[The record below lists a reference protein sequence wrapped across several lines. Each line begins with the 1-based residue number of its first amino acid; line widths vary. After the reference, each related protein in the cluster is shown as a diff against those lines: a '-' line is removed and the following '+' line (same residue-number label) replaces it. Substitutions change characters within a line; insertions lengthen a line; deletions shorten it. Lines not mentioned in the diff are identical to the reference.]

1 MPRGFKTYLLSAWL
15 IITPVTLL
23 TSVFLYNS
31 SMHRGGGVVLGASE
45 GPYNLFAATPP
56 LLGAITQA
64 VTSGDARPLLV
75 EKFLRKYHSP
85 MQGQGSFFVQMADKY
100 GVDWR
105 LVPAIGF
112 QESNLGRVIPKDS
125 YNAWGWAIFTGKS
138 SGAAFDSWPHAIE
151 TVTRGIAR
159 DYYTRGLKTPKQIQ
173 TRYTPDS
180 NGSWAEAVQF
190 AMEDI
195 ED

>member
-15 IITPVTLL
+15 TMTPVTLL
-23 TSVFLYNS
+23 ASVFLYTS
-31 SMHRGGGVVLGASE
+31 SMHRAGGAVLSASE

-56 LLGAITQA
+56 LLGAIAQA
-64 VTSGDARPLLV
+64 VVSGDARPLLI

-85 MQGQGSFFVQMADKY
+85 MQGQGAFFVQMADKY
-100 GVDWR
+100 KVDWR
-105 LVPAIGF
+105 LVAAIGF
-112 QESNLGRVIPKDS
+112 QESNLGKVIPPGS
-125 YNAWGWAIFTGKS
+125 YNAWGWAIFTGKN
-138 SGAAFDSWPHAIE
+138 SGASFDSWPHAIE

-173 TRYTPDS
+173 TRYTPGS
-180 NGSWAEAVQF
+180 NGSWADAVQF

>member
-1 MPRGFKTYLLSAWL
+1 M
-15 IITPVTLL
+15 TPVTLL
-23 TSVFLYNS
+23 ASVFLYTS

-56 LLGAITQA
+56 LLGSIAQA
-64 VTSGDARPLLV
+64 VVSGDARPLLI

-85 MQGQGSFFVQMADKY
+85 MQGQGAFFVQMADQYKI
-100 GVDWR
+100 DWR
-105 LVPAIGF
+105 LVAAIGF
-112 QESNLGRVIPKDS
+112 QESNLGKVIPKDS
-125 YNAWGWAIFTGKS
+125 YNAWGWAIFTGKN

-151 TVTRGIAR
+151 TVTRGISR
-159 DYYTRGLKTPKQIQ
+159 DYYSRGLKTPKQIQ